1 MSKQLKYKHKKTLK
15 KAEFVH
21 ADLEYHEEL
30 SRDALKGFQEE
41 IARLISIL
49 SEEDKQKLQRGFDE
63 EDDELEE
70 PTEQLE
76 APVDES
82 DCTDVVPSDTPPE
95 EPETTRP
102 KNKKSI
108 ALKKLFRQIAEQTHP
123 DKVRANGFSNKEVE
137 RLGKLFKQARN
148 AYDSDNWYVLYSIA
162 IDLDLPID
170 DLTED
175 HINWIIEDI
184 KKTITKIARIS
195 DLTAWH
201 WYTGD
206 DEAKKNTLRFYF
218 QQAYSFEHPNL

>member
-1 MSKQLKYKHKKTLK
+1 MSKQLKYKLKKTLK
-15 KAEFVH
+15 NAEFVH

-49 SEEDKQKLQRGFDE
+49 SEEDKQRLQRGFDE

-70 PTEQLE
+70 RTEQLE

-82 DCTDVVPSDTPPE
+82 DCTDVVPSDIPPE
-95 EPETTRP
+95 EPETTKP
-102 KNKKSI
+102 ENKKSI

-123 DKVRANGFSNKEVE
+123 DKARANGFSNKEVK
-137 RLGKLFKQARN
+137 RLGELFKRARS
-148 AYDSDNWYVLYSIA
+148 AYDNGNWYVLYSIA

-170 DLTED
+170 DPTNEQID
-175 HINWIIEDI
+175 WIVEDI
-184 KKTITKIARIS
+184 KKTLTKIARIS

-218 QQAYSFEHPNL
+218 QQAYGFEHPNL